1 MSASASPWLR
11 GKRLLSLCFVAAFCI
26 ITVMST
32 CSFLYPTNTWGDA
45 QCFYTVGKSIAHG
58 KVLYRDIYEQKGPL
72 LYFLHACVEWR
83 PFENANPFLEIYILQ
98 VFCAAAVLFFLMKI
112 LTLYLGERRRVLA
125 YFPLLCLLV
134 YCNNAYVFGDSAEE
148 FSLPMAA
155 YVLYAT
161 LRMLKSET
169 HELSHRSLFAIGV
182 LCGCVLWIKYTC
194 LAFAVGALIVPLCV
208 VIRERNWRLLG
219 RAAAFVSL
227 GVLVASLPVLVY
239 FAVHHA
245 FDALWE
251 VYFYNNIFAY
261 SENAAISGGRAYYAA
276 ARFYYHGKHC
286 YGPLLFALG
295 GWIYAVCRRW
305 KLEAWHLP
313 CIVAAVA
320 AVIAAAGRIFVYSLL
335 PFMALSV
342 MGLVGLGGLLRRLRP
357 ARRMAALAVTTAV
370 CIGLFSYPM
379 WRRPIGQPRE
389 EVFAYRIVSAMERDD
404 DTTLLDV
411 GFLDNGFYTA
421 GDFMPQTRYF
431 CRLNLV
437 TPEMG
442 QEWRRIVR
450 EGAVDYIYTGDSTL
464 NAFCPP
470 EEQAP
475 YVLVSGEESGEE
487 SGQRLYKLE
496 RPEDM

>member
-1 MSASASPWLR
+1 MSTSASPWLR

-72 LYFLHACVEWR
+72 LYFLHACVEWL

-98 VFCAAAVLFFLMKI
+98 VFCATAVLFFLMKI

-134 YCNNAYVFGDSAEE
+134 YCNKAYVFGDSAEE
-148 FSLPMAA
+148 FSLLMAA

-161 LRMLKSET
+161 LRMLKSEK
-169 HELSHRSLFAIGV
+169 HELSRRSLFAIGV
-182 LCGCVLWIKYTC
+182 LCGCVLWMKYTC
-194 LAFAVGALIVPLCV
+194 LSFAVGALIVPLCV
-208 VIRERNWRLLG
+208 AIRERNGRLIG

-227 GVLVASLPVLVY
+227 GVLVASIPVLVY
-239 FAVHHA
+239 FTVHHA

-261 SENAAISGGRAYYAA
+261 SDNAAISGGRAYYAA
-276 ARFYYHGKHC
+276 TRLYYHGKRC

-313 CIVAAVA
+313 CIVAAVT

-335 PFMALSV
+335 PFMVLSV
-342 MGLVGLGGLLRRLRP
+342 MGLVGLDGVLHRLQP
-357 ARRMAALAVTTAV
+357 ARGTAALAVTTAV
-370 CIGLFSYPM
+370 CIGLFSYPV

-389 EVFAYRIVSAMERDD
+389 DVPAYRIVSAMERDD

-421 GDFMPQTRYF
+421 GDFLPQTRYF

-437 TPEMG
+437 TPEMVE
-442 QEWRRIVR
+442 EWRRIVR
-450 EGAVDYIYTGDSTL
+450 EGAVDYIYTGDGTL
-464 NAFCPP
+464 DDYCPP

-475 YVLVSGEESGEE
+475 YALLYSDGS
-487 SGQRLYKLE
+487 SRRLYRLE
-496 RPEDM
+496 QPENG

>member
-1 MSASASPWLR
+1 MSTSASPWLR

-72 LYFLHACVEWR
+72 LYFLHACVEWL
-83 PFENANPFLEIYILQ
+83 PLESANPFLEIYILQ
-98 VFCAAAVLFFLMKI
+98 VFCATAVLFFLMKI
-112 LTLYLGERRRVLA
+112 LTLYLGERRRVLVCL
-125 YFPLLCLLV
+125 PLLCVLV
-134 YCNNAYVFGDSAEE
+134 YCNRAYSLGDSAEE
-148 FSLPMAA
+148 FSLVMAA

-161 LRMLKSET
+161 LRMLRSET
-169 HELSHRSLFAIGV
+169 HELSRRSLFAIGV

-194 LAFAVGALIVPLCV
+194 LSFAVGALIVPLCV

-227 GVLVASLPVLVY
+227 GVLVASIPVLVY

-251 VYFYNNIFAY
+251 VYFYNNIFGY
-261 SENAAISGGRAYYAA
+261 SENAAISGGRVYYTA
-276 ARFYYHGKHC
+276 ARLYYHGKRC

-295 GWIYAVCRRW
+295 GWVYAVCQRW

-313 CIVAAVA
+313 CIVVAIA
-320 AVIAAAGRIFVYSLL
+320 AVIAASGRIFVYSLL
-335 PFMALSV
+335 PFMVLSV
-342 MGLVGLGGLLRRLRP
+342 MGLVGLGGVLGHLRP
-357 ARRMAALAVTTAV
+357 ARGMAALAVTTAV
-370 CIGLFSYPM
+370 CIGLFSYPV
-379 WRRPIGQPRE
+379 WRRPIGRPRE
-389 EVFAYRIVSAMERDD
+389 DVPAYRIVSAMERDD

-421 GDFMPQTRYF
+421 GDFLPQTRYF

-437 TPEMG
+437 TPEMVE
-442 QEWRRIVR
+442 EWRRIVR
-450 EGAVDYIYTGDSTL
+450 EGAVDYIYTGDRTL

-475 YVLVSGEESGEE
+475 YVLVSGEESD
-487 SGQRLYKLE
+487 QRLYKLE

>member
-11 GKRLLSLCFVAAFCI
+11 GKRLLCLCFAAAFCI
-26 ITVMST
+26 IAVMST
-32 CSFLYPTNTWGDA
+32 CSFLYPTNAWGDA

-72 LYFLHACVEWR
+72 LYFLHACVEWL
-83 PFENANPFLEIYILQ
+83 PLESANPFLEIYILQ
-98 VFCAAAVLFFLMKI
+98 VFCATAVLFFLMKI

-125 YFPLLCLLV
+125 CLPLLCVLV
-134 YCNNAYVFGDSAEE
+134 YCNRAYSLGDSAEE
-148 FSLPMAA
+148 FSLVMAA

-161 LRMLKSET
+161 LRMLRSET
-169 HELSHRSLFAIGV
+169 HELSRRSLFAIGV

-194 LAFAVGALIVPLCV
+194 LSFAVGALIVPLCV

-227 GVLVASLPVLVY
+227 GVLVASIPVLVY
-239 FAVHHA
+239 FTVHHA

-261 SENAAISGGRAYYAA
+261 SDNAAISGGRAYYAA
-276 ARFYYHGKHC
+276 TRLYYHGKRC

-313 CIVAAVA
+313 CIVAAVT

-335 PFMALSV
+335 PFMVLSV
-342 MGLVGLGGLLRRLRP
+342 MGLVGLDGVLHRLQP
-357 ARRMAALAVTTAV
+357 ARGTAALAVTTAV
-370 CIGLFSYPM
+370 CIGLFSYPV
-379 WRRPIGQPRE
+379 WRRPIGRPRE
-389 EVFAYRIVSAMERDD
+389 DVPAYRIVSAMERDD

-421 GDFMPQTRYF
+421 GDFLPQTRYF
-431 CRLNLV
+431 CRLNLA
-437 TPEMG
+437 TPEMVE
-442 QEWRRIVR
+442 EWRRIVR
-450 EGAVDYIYTGDSTL
+450 EGEVDYIYTGSDTL
-464 NAFCPP
+464 DAFCPP

-475 YVLVSGEESGEE
+475 YVLVSGEESG
-487 SGQRLYKLE
+487 QRLYKLE

>member
-437 TPEMG
+437 TPEMVE
-442 QEWRRIVR
+442 EWRRIVR

>member
-1 MSASASPWLR
+1 MTSSVSPWLR
-11 GKRLLSLCFVAAFCI
+11 GKRLLCLCFAAAFCI

-32 CSFLYPTNTWGDA
+32 CSFLYPTNTWVDS
-45 QCFYTVGKSIAHG
+45 QCFYTVGKSITHG

-72 LYFLHACVEWR
+72 LYFLHACVEWL
-83 PFENANPFLEIYILQ
+83 PFENVNPFLEIYVLQ
-98 VFCAAAVLFFLMKI
+98 VLCATAVLFFLMKI

-125 YFPLLCLLV
+125 YLPLLCLLV
-134 YCNNAYVFGDSAEE
+134 YCTKAYALGDSAEE
-148 FSLPMAA
+148 FSLLMAA

-169 HELSHRSLFAIGV
+169 HELSRGSLFAIGV
-182 LCGCVLWIKYTC
+182 LCGCVLWMKYTC

-208 VIRERNWRLLG
+208 AIRERNGRLLG

-227 GVLVASLPVLVY
+227 GVLVASIPVLVY
-239 FAVHHA
+239 FTVHHA

-261 SENAAISGGRAYYAA
+261 SASKASFGGRLYSAT
-276 ARFYYHGKHC
+276 ARLAYHGMRC

-295 GWIYAVCRRW
+295 GWVYALCRRW

-313 CIVAAVA
+313 CIVATV
-320 AVIAAAGRIFVYSLL
+320 VVVLLAAGRIYVYSLL
-335 PFMALSV
+335 PFMVLSV
-342 MGLVGLGGLLRRLRP
+342 MGLVGLDGALRRLWP
-357 ARRMAALAVTTAV
+357 ARNMAALAVASV
-370 CIGLFSYPM
+370 VLIGLFSYPT
-379 WRRPIGQPRE
+379 WNRRPGQKRE
-389 EVFAYRIVSAMERDD
+389 DVLAYRIVAAIEREP
-404 DTTLLDV
+404 DTTLLDL
-411 GFLDNGFYTA
+411 GFLDNGLYTA
-421 GDFMPQTRYF
+421 GEFLPPSRYF

-450 EGAVDYIYTGDSTL
+450 EGEVDYIYTGSDTL
-464 NAFCPP
+464 DAYCPP

-475 YVLVSGEESGEE
+475 YVLVGGEKSN
-487 SGQRLYKLE
+487 QRLYRLE
-496 RPEDM
+496 QPEDM

>member
-1 MSASASPWLR
+1 MSTSASPWLR

-72 LYFLHACVEWR
+72 LYFLHACVEWL

-98 VFCAAAVLFFLMKI
+98 VFCATAVLFFLMKI

-134 YCNNAYVFGDSAEE
+134 YCNKAYVFGDSAEE
-148 FSLPMAA
+148 FSLLMAA

-161 LRMLKSET
+161 LRMLKSEK
-169 HELSHRSLFAIGV
+169 HELSRRSLFAIGV
-182 LCGCVLWIKYTC
+182 LCGCVLWMKYTC
-194 LAFAVGALIVPLCV
+194 LSFAVGALIVPLCV
-208 VIRERNWRLLG
+208 AIRERNGRLIG

-227 GVLVASLPVLVY
+227 GVLVASIPVLVY
-239 FAVHHA
+239 FTVHHA

-261 SENAAISGGRAYYAA
+261 SDNAAISGGRAYYAA
-276 ARFYYHGKHC
+276 TRLYYHGKRC

-313 CIVAAVA
+313 CIVAAVT

-335 PFMALSV
+335 PFMVLSV
-342 MGLVGLGGLLRRLRP
+342 MGLVGLDGVLHRLQP
-357 ARRMAALAVTTAV
+357 ARGTAALAVTTAV
-370 CIGLFSYPM
+370 CIGLFSYPV

-389 EVFAYRIVSAMERDD
+389 DVPAYRIVAAMEREP
-404 DTTLLDV
+404 DTTLLDL
-411 GFLDNGFYTA
+411 GFLDNGLYTA
-421 GDFMPQTRYF
+421 GDFDPITPYF

-437 TPEMG
+437 TPEMVE
-442 QEWRRIVR
+442 EWRRIVR
-450 EGAVDYIYTGDSTL
+450 EGAVDYIYTGDGTL
-464 NAFCPP
+464 DDYCPP

-475 YVLVSGEESGEE
+475 YALLYSDGS
-487 SGQRLYKLE
+487 SRRLYRLE
-496 RPEDM
+496 QPENG

>member
-1 MSASASPWLR
+1 MARMSTSASPWLR

-72 LYFLHACVEWR
+72 LYFLHACVEWL

-98 VFCAAAVLFFLMKI
+98 VFCATAVLFFLMKI

-134 YCNNAYVFGDSAEE
+134 YCNKAYVFGDSAEE
-148 FSLPMAA
+148 FSLLMAA

-161 LRMLKSET
+161 LRMLKSEK
-169 HELSHRSLFAIGV
+169 HELSRRSLFAIGV
-182 LCGCVLWIKYTC
+182 LCGCVLWMKYTC
-194 LAFAVGALIVPLCV
+194 LSFAVGALIVPLCV
-208 VIRERNWRLLG
+208 AIRERNGRLIG

-227 GVLVASLPVLVY
+227 GVLVASIPVLVY
-239 FAVHHA
+239 FTVHHA

-261 SENAAISGGRAYYAA
+261 SDNAAISGGRAYYAA
-276 ARFYYHGKHC
+276 TRLYYHGKRC

-313 CIVAAVA
+313 CIVAAVT

-335 PFMALSV
+335 PFMVLSV
-342 MGLVGLGGLLRRLRP
+342 MGLVGLGGVLGRLRP
-357 ARRMAALAVTTAV
+357 ARSMAALAVTTAV
-370 CIGLFSYPM
+370 CIGLFSYPV

-389 EVFAYRIVSAMERDD
+389 DVPAYRIVAAMEREP
-404 DTTLLDV
+404 DTTLLDL
-411 GFLDNGFYTA
+411 GFLDNGLYTA
-421 GDFMPQTRYF
+421 GDFDPITPYF

-437 TPEMG
+437 TPEMVE
-442 QEWRRIVR
+442 EWRRIVR
-450 EGAVDYIYTGDSTL
+450 EGAVDYIYTGDGTL
-464 NAFCPP
+464 DDYCPP

-475 YVLVSGEESGEE
+475 YALLYSDGS
-487 SGQRLYKLE
+487 SRRLYRLE
-496 RPEDM
+496 QPENG